1 MNGEATQDMKIF
13 LSLSYND
20 IDGNNIEFGGLH
32 FIS

>member
-1 MNGEATQDMKIF
+1 MNGEAAQDRKIF
-13 LSLSYND
+13 LSLSSED